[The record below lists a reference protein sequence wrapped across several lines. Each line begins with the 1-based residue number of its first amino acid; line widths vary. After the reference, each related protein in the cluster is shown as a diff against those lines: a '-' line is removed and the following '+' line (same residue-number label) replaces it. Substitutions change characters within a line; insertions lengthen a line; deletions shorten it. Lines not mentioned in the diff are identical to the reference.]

1 MDKRL
6 IQDFD
11 KWNNAN
17 HRNAI
22 ENNGCCVWHAEL
34 TELPMFEG
42 RHPRVSI
49 VFSRYQGN
57 QTNTTDIMYD
67 DDHAMGRVVAIPSYW
82 LDVDHLL
89 ATIFISNFVDDFINQ
104 YYPSY
109 GDGSGGG
116 SGSGGDCPICPDDCP
131 TKPPCPPPMPPRPP
145 FPGPVT
151 PPGVPPAFNDHI
163 SPVGPPGPPMSP
175 PSPVDPGFNVQG

>member
-1 MDKRL
+1 MSRDLGRKRGG
-6 IQDFD
+6 
-11 KWNNAN
+11 
-17 HRNAI
+17 NAI
-22 ENNGCCVWHAEL
+22 ENNGCCVWHAML

-109 GDGSGGG
+109 GDGSG

-151 PPGVPPAFNDHI
+151 PPGVPPPFNDHI
-163 SPVGPPGPPMSP
+163 SPVGPPGPPISP